1 MATQEADH
9 ADSPSPR
16 GRVLHQPT
24 DLCRLVREL
33 SQEGVIVPSRLLV
46 RTVRQEI
53 RLARK
58 ERDAREGD
66 GQPNLTQGKPM
77 LLTRLV
83 EQVVEYCRELLLGP
97 EWTTTGQSGEGFSD
111 VSSADT
117 GDGELST
124 TRSPRKAYLSRLL
137 GRCAEIY
144 GLMLLTHSKMA
155 DKGGGSAGA
164 IADTMRESRPDS
176 NVSLPDR
183 LYSDAKARR
192 TAWVGEETSPR
203 TSRLAMQK
211 DSGSRSQLAYNSVDV
226 DFASETSSPER
237 RTSIKDAGAAA
248 EQACE
253 IVQDGASLDDLAKR
267 LPRSCKLPAGG
278 QSRSAQPTPF
288 FESVYAI
295 VIRAAQYSIRAAL
308 VSLEKHETMCAAQV
322 AVRVE
327 EELRQLFGSRQF
339 GRTLGLGQ
347 DNGGRR
353 QVSKPWKSKDQQS
366 AELAARADADLRKL
380 IKSAMSVKSVISQ
393 EVKGLEAKF
402 HVNALGDSKI
412 GLSHDAAGA
421 PIVCEGNPKEW
432 KKAMDDPVACTAS
445 VDEFIAG
452 LKGRTSARLRRPV
465 GEQAPGMPC
474 ITTARSPM
482 LASVLPSPRD
492 HMLVLQRRCQLS
504 RELGRSSAHTP
515 QGFAARSLLSSAA
528 TAPANASFAATASPR
543 KPRLDIAFP

>member
-9 ADSPSPR
+9 ADSLSPR
-16 GRVLHQPT
+16 GRVPHQPT

-33 SQEGVIVPSRLLV
+33 QQEGVIVPSRLLV

-53 RLARK
+53 QLARK
-58 ERDAREGD
+58 ERDVRERG
-66 GQPNLTQGKPM
+66 GQPNLTLEGKPM

-97 EWTTTGQSGEGFSD
+97 EWATTGQSGEGFSD
-111 VSSADT
+111 VSSAET

-124 TRSPRKAYLSRLL
+124 TRSPHKAYLSRLL

-155 DKGGGSAGA
+155 DNGGSSAGA
-164 IADTMRESRPDS
+164 IADTMKESRSDS
-176 NVSLPDR
+176 NVSLRDR

-192 TAWVGEETSPR
+192 TDWVGEETSPR
-203 TSRLAMQK
+203 TLRLAMQK
-211 DSGSRSQLAYNSVDV
+211 DSGSRSQLACNSVDV

-253 IVQDGASLDDLAKR
+253 IVQDGASLDDRAKR
-267 LPRSCKLPAGG
+267 LPRSCKLSAGG

-353 QVSKPWKSKDQQS
+353 QVSKPWKSKD

-380 IKSAMSVKSVISQ
+380 IKSAMGIKSVISQ
-393 EVKGLEAKF
+393 EVKELEAKF
-402 HVNALGDSKI
+402 HVNVLGDSNI

-421 PIVCEGNPKEW
+421 PVVSDGNHNEL
-432 KKAMDDPVACTAS
+432 KKAMDDPVACSAS

-452 LKGRTSARLRRPV
+452 LKDRTSARLRRPV
-465 GEQAPGMPC
+465 GEQTPGMPC

-515 QGFAARSLLSSAA
+515 QGVAARSLLSSAA
-528 TAPANASFAATASPR
+528 TAPANASLAATASPR
-543 KPRLDIAFP
+543 KPRSETAFP